1 MVVSGHPLLFP
12 PLVPSPTR
20 AVLSQVGVDTQ
31 CRAPTLPTP
40 LKTAPLLSPLNLGVC
55 TLQVPGKVVHED
67 QAAGSGLFGQE
78 IPWPVGSSP

>member
-20 AVLSQVGVDTQ
+20 AVLSQVGVDAQ

-40 LKTAPLLSPLNLGVC
+40 LKTAALPSPLNLGVC
-55 TLQVPGKVVHED
+55 TLRVPGKVVHED
-67 QAAGSGLFGQE
+67 QELGLGCLGRKFLGL
-78 IPWPVGSSP
+78 